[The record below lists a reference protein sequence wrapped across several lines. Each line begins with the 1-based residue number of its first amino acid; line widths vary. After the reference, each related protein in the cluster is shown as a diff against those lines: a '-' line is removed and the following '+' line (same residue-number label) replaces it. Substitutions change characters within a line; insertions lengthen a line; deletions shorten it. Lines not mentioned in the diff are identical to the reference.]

1 MNSKGFTLI
10 EAVLALTLIGT
21 IFVAGAYWYD
31 ETNASATPQAR
42 PSSAVACTQEAKLC
56 PDGAYVGRVGSNCE
70 FAPCPN
76 ARSAQGGTQPPRP
89 PAVEN
94 RLDQERN
101 TIRELQRQWETVS
114 GQVPFSPTT
123 TNRLWVLDAIQ
134 FIGTRRML
142 IQFEDGHEVHAAV
155 MDYSDSLFKILKVF
169 KSRPD
174 FVLVDWQNLVK
185 EYGTQ
190 QYRITTYV
198 YDSASGDYAGSREN
212 TFILR
217 RAR

>member
-1 MNSKGFTLI
+1 MSERKCRHSR
-10 EAVLALTLIGT
+10 ALIGA
-21 IFVAGAYWYD
+21 IFVAGVHWYD
-31 ETNASATPQAR
+31 ESNADSTLRTQPFSAL
-42 PSSAVACTQEAKLC
+42 ACTQEAERC
-56 PDGAYVGRVGSNCE
+56 PDGTYVGRVGPNCE
-70 FAPCPN
+70 FAPCVN
-76 ARSAQGGTQPPRP
+76 VSSAQGGTQPLRP
-89 PAVEN
+89 PPVGN

-142 IQFEDGHEVHAAV
+142 IQFEDGHEVHAAA
-155 MDYSDSLFKILKVF
+155 MDYDDGLFKILKVF
-169 KSRPD
+169 KSRSQ
-174 FVLVDWQNLVK
+174 FVLVDWQNIVK

-190 QYRITTYV
+190 EHQITTYL
-198 YDSASGDYAGSREN
+198 YDSVSGGYTRSSEN
-212 TFILR
+212 IFIRR